1 MTVYRQRLDRL
12 KSIMQDKGYNAFY
25 IANITNV
32 RYLSGFTGSS
42 GFLLITDE
50 GDYFFSDGRY
60 TEQSKHEILDHTIHI
75 TTNHLKLISDEK
87 LLNNNW
93 RMCFEGNH
101 LSFDMFSRI
110 KKSVDESIELIPE
123 NDIVENI
130 AAVKDQSEI
139 DALQTAVDITDR
151 VFDLILPEIKVGV
164 TEKHIAARL
173 SYLFKQEGGD
183 GDSYDPIV
191 ASGSNGALPHATPSD
206 NEVKKGDF
214 IVMDFGSLYKG
225 YHADMTRT
233 IVVGE
238 ASDRHHEIYNI
249 VLESQLAG
257 IDAARSGIKCSDV
270 DKACRDVIDSK
281 GYGELFMHSTG
292 HGLGLEVH
300 TLPRLTWMNHDL
312 LEENNV
318 VTIEPGIYIA
328 GWGGVRIEDDCV
340 ILKDSC
346 RPMNSSTK
354 ELIVV
359 D

>member
-1 MTVYRQRLDRL
+1 MSIYRKRLDSL
-12 KSIMQDKGYNAFY
+12 KAIMKDKGYNSFY

-42 GFLLITDE
+42 GFLLVTDH

-60 TEQSKHEILDHTIHI
+60 TEQSKHEVLDYKINI
-75 TTNHLKLISDEK
+75 TTNHLKLISEEN
-87 LLNNNW
+87 LLQNNW

-101 LSFDMFSRI
+101 LSYDMFKKI
-110 KKSVDESIELIPE
+110 KDVVGEEMEMIPE

-164 TEKHIAARL
+164 TEKHIAARI

-183 GDSYDPIV
+183 GDSYDPII
-191 ASGSNGALPHATPSD
+191 ASGANGALPHATPSD
-206 NEVKKGDF
+206 KEVAKGDF

-257 IDAARSGIKCSDV
+257 ISVAKSGMKCSEL

-300 TLPRLTWMNHDL
+300 TLPRITWMNHNN

-318 VTIEPGIYIA
+318 ITIEPGIYIA

-346 RPMNSSTK
+346 RPMNRSTK
-354 ELIVV
+354 DLVVV

>member
-1 MTVYRQRLDRL
+1 MSIYRKRLDSL
-12 KSIMQDKGYNAFY
+12 KAIMKEKGYNAFY
-25 IANITNV
+25 VANITNV

-42 GFLLITDE
+42 GFLLITDH

-60 TEQSKHEILDHTIHI
+60 TEQSKHEITDYTIHI
-75 TTNHLKLISDEK
+75 TTNHLKFISEEN
-87 LLNNNW
+87 LLESSW

-101 LSFDMFSRI
+101 LSYDMFNKI
-110 KKSVDESIELIPE
+110 KETAGNGLEMCPE
-123 NDIVENI
+123 NDIIENI
-130 AAVKDQSEI
+130 AAVKDESEI

-164 TEKHIAARL
+164 TEKHIAARI

-183 GDSYDPIV
+183 GDSYDPII
-191 ASGSNGALPHATPSD
+191 ASGANGALPHATPSD
-206 NEVKKGDF
+206 KEVEKGDF
-214 IVMDFGSLYKG
+214 IVMDFGALYKG

-257 IDAARSGIKCSDV
+257 INVARSGMKCSDL
-270 DKACRDVIDSK
+270 DKACRDVIDAK

-300 TLPRLTWMNHDL
+300 TLPRITWMNHNNL
-312 LEENNV
+312 IENNV
-318 VTIEPGIYIA
+318 ITIEPGIYIA

-354 ELIVV
+354 DLVVV

>member
-1 MTVYRQRLDRL
+1 MGIYQKRLQSL
-12 KSIMQDKGYNAFY
+12 KSIMQDRGYNAFY

-42 GFLLITDE
+42 GFLLVSDE

-60 TEQSKHEILDHTIHI
+60 TEQSKNQVRDYTIHI
-75 TTNHLKLISDEK
+75 TTNHLKMIHEEK
-87 LLNNNW
+87 LLKPGSTL
-93 RMCFEGNH
+93 CFEGNH
-101 LSFDMFSRI
+101 LSYDMYNRI
-110 KKSVDESIELIPE
+110 KGAGGAVEMVAE

-151 VFDLILPEIKVGV
+151 VYDLILPEIRAGV
-164 TEKHIAARL
+164 TEKHIASRI

-183 GDSYDPIV
+183 GDSYDPII
-191 ASGSNGALPHATPSD
+191 ASGANGALPHATPSD
-206 NEVKKGDF
+206 KEVEKGDF
-214 IVMDFGSLYKG
+214 IVMDFGALYRG

-233 IVVGE
+233 IAVGE
-238 ASDRHHEIYNI
+238 ASERHHEIYNI
-249 VLESQLAG
+249 VLDSQLAG
-257 IDAARSGIKCSDV
+257 IDLARSGVKCSDL
-270 DKACRDVIDSK
+270 DKACRDVIDAK
-281 GYGELFMHSTG
+281 GYGKLFMHSTG

-300 TLPRLTWMNHDL
+300 TMPRITWMNHSAL
-312 LEENNV
+312 KEHNV
-318 VTIEPGIYIA
+318 ITIEPGIYIA
-328 GWGGVRIEDDCV
+328 GWGGVRIEDDCL

-354 ELIVV
+354 ELVVV

>member
-1 MTVYRQRLDRL
+1 MSIYQKRLDSL
-12 KSIMQDKGYNAFY
+12 KTIMKSKGYNAFY
-25 IANITNV
+25 IANITNI

-42 GFLLITDE
+42 GFLLVSDS
-50 GDYFFSDGRY
+50 GDHFFSDGRY
-60 TEQSKHEILDHTIHI
+60 TEQSKNEVHDYTIHI
-75 TTNHLKLISDEK
+75 TTNHLKMISEDN
-87 LLNNNW
+87 LLESGW
-93 RMCFEGNH
+93 TMCFEGNH
-101 LSFDMFSRI
+101 LSYDMYNKI
-110 KKSVDESIELIPE
+110 KDIGDMGIEMVAE

-164 TEKHIAARL
+164 TEKHIAARI

-183 GDSYDPIV
+183 GDSYDPII
-191 ASGSNGALPHATPSD
+191 ASGANGALPHATPSD
-206 NEVKKGDF
+206 KKVEKGDF
-214 IVMDFGSLYKG
+214 IVMDFGALYKG

-257 IDAARSGIKCSDV
+257 IDVARSGIKCSDL
-270 DKACRDVIDSK
+270 DKACRDVIDAK
-281 GYGELFMHSTG
+281 GYGKLFMHSTG

-300 TLPRLTWMNHDL
+300 TMPRITWMNHNA

-318 VTIEPGIYIA
+318 ITIEPGIYIA

-340 ILKDSC
+340 ILKDAC
-346 RPMNSSTK
+346 RPMNGSTK
-354 ELIVV
+354 ELVVV

>member
-1 MTVYRQRLDRL
+1 MSIYRKRLDSL
-12 KSIMQDKGYNAFY
+12 KAIMEDKGYNSFY

-42 GFLLITDE
+42 GFLLVTDH

-60 TEQSKHEILDHTIHI
+60 TEQSKHEVLDYKINI
-75 TTNHLKLISDEK
+75 TTNHLKLISEEN
-87 LLNNNW
+87 LLKNNW

-101 LSFDMFSRI
+101 LSYDMFKKI
-110 KKSVDESIELIPE
+110 KDVVGEEMEMIPE

-164 TEKHIAARL
+164 TEKHIAARI

-183 GDSYDPIV
+183 GDSYDPII
-191 ASGSNGALPHATPSD
+191 ASGANGALPHATPSD
-206 NEVKKGDF
+206 KEVAKGDF

-257 IDAARSGIKCSDV
+257 ISVAKSGMKCSEL

-300 TLPRLTWMNHDL
+300 TLPRITWMNHNN

-318 VTIEPGIYIA
+318 ITIEPGIYIA

-346 RPMNSSTK
+346 RPMNRSTK
-354 ELIVV
+354 DLVVV

>member
-1 MTVYRQRLDRL
+1 MSIFSKRIEKL
-12 KSIMQDKGYNAFY
+12 KSIMSEKGYNAFY
-25 IANITNV
+25 VANITNV

-42 GFLLITDE
+42 GFLLLTDE
-50 GDYFFSDGRY
+50 GDHFFSDGRY
-60 TEQSKHEILDHTIHI
+60 TEQSKHEVLDFKIHI
-75 TTNHLKLISDEK
+75 TTNHLKLINDNK
-87 LLNNNW
+87 LLKSDW
-93 RMCFEGNH
+93 VMCFEGSH
-101 LSFDMFSRI
+101 LAFDTYNRLKTSCQI
-110 KKSVDESIELIPE
+110 NELIPT
-123 NDIVENI
+123 NDIIENI
-130 AAVKDQSEI
+130 AAVKDQTEI

-164 TEKHIAARL
+164 TEKQIAARI
-173 SYLFKQEGGD
+173 SYLFIQEGGD
-183 GDSYDPIV
+183 GDSYDPII
-191 ASGSNGALPHATPSD
+191 ASGANGALPHATPSD
-206 NEVKKGDF
+206 KEIEKGDF

-238 ASDRHHEIYNI
+238 ASERHHEIYNI

-257 IDAARSGIKCSDV
+257 IAAAKSGIKCSELDN
-270 DKACRDVIDSK
+270 ACREVIDAK

-300 TLPRLTWMNHDL
+300 TMPRITWMNHSL

-318 VTIEPGIYIA
+318 ITIEPGIYIA
-328 GWGGVRIEDDCV
+328 GWGGVRIEDDCL
-340 ILKDSC
+340 ILKDQC

-354 ELIVV
+354 ELVVV

>member
-1 MTVYRQRLDRL
+1 MSIYRKRLDSL
-12 KSIMQDKGYNAFY
+12 KAIMKDKGYNSFY

-42 GFLLITDE
+42 GFLLVTDH

-60 TEQSKHEILDHTIHI
+60 TEQSKHEVLDYKINI
-75 TTNHLKLISDEK
+75 TTNHLKLISEEN
-87 LLNNNW
+87 LLQNNW

-101 LSFDMFSRI
+101 LSYDMFKKI
-110 KKSVDESIELIPE
+110 KDAVGEEMEMIPE

-164 TEKHIAARL
+164 TEKHIAARI

-183 GDSYDPIV
+183 GDSYDPII
-191 ASGSNGALPHATPSD
+191 ASGANGALPHATPSD
-206 NEVKKGDF
+206 KEVAKGDF

-257 IDAARSGIKCSDV
+257 IRVAKSGMKCSEL

-300 TLPRLTWMNHDL
+300 TLPRITWMNHNN

-318 VTIEPGIYIA
+318 ITIEPGIYIA

-346 RPMNSSTK
+346 RPMNRSTK
-354 ELIVV
+354 DLVVV

>member
-1 MTVYRQRLDRL
+1 MSIYRKRLDSL
-12 KSIMQDKGYNAFY
+12 KAIMKDKGYNSFY
-25 IANITNV
+25 IANITNI

-42 GFLLITDE
+42 GFLLITDH
-50 GDYFFSDGRY
+50 GDHFFSDGRY
-60 TEQSKHEILDHTIHI
+60 TEQSKHEVLDYTIHI
-75 TTNHLKLISDEK
+75 TTNHLKLISEEN
-87 LLNNNW
+87 LLENNW

-101 LSFDMFSRI
+101 LSYDMFKKI
-110 KKSVDESIELIPE
+110 KDTVGEGMEMIPE
-123 NDIVENI
+123 NDIIENI

-164 TEKHIAARL
+164 TEKHIAARI

-183 GDSYDPIV
+183 GDSYDPII
-191 ASGSNGALPHATPSD
+191 ASGANGALPHATPSD
-206 NEVKKGDF
+206 KEVEKGDF

-257 IDAARSGIKCSDV
+257 IRVAKSGMKCSEL

-300 TLPRLTWMNHDL
+300 TLPRITWMNHNN

-318 VTIEPGIYIA
+318 ITIEPGIYIA

-346 RPMNSSTK
+346 RPMNRSTK
-354 ELIVV
+354 DLVVV